1 MAKGYG
7 AAVYCYVT
15 VIPSRM
21 SSAMFWRATLLE
33 AAVSDDDTPI
43 LPSRI
48 SPRTQQEPITEIR
61 VPLDLREA
69 EKDRNEQLVH
79 RRSPSGIFLSG
90 LTDYMH
96 EFCEDRRGVHSIFRA
111 VTTTEDQS
119 CSTVS
124 VDTNT
129 A

>member
-33 AAVSDDDTPI
+33 TAVSDDDTPI

-61 VPLDLREA
+61 VPLDPREA

-79 RRSPSGIFLSG
+79 RRSPSDGG
-90 LTDYMH
+90 LRPPG
-96 EFCEDRRGVHSIFRA
+96 FF
-111 VTTTEDQS
+111 
-119 CSTVS
+119 
-124 VDTNT
+124 
-129 A
+129 